1 MVIFPSDAV
10 SRLDTKREA
19 VSKTDMINRCLHIA
33 CESVGVL
40 LERCN
45 GVVSLTPLTS
55 SQSTTIMRLQR
66 DTLGPFVDH
75 LLHETTLKTLSFPFD
90 NQFENI
96 PDDWKHRDMPLYVYP
111 GVDSGVVAEEASKAS
126 DEGAR
131 IRGIMLNKLRSMANT
146 LSVAKSASLYFE
158 DMKEQYQLPDY
169 GVTLRAAMDNLDLKY
184 NQMKMELE
192 NSLHQC
198 QVVLFYWCLVI

>member
-1 MVIFPSDAV
+1 MFS
-10 SRLDTKREA
+10 
-19 VSKTDMINRCLHIA
+19 RCLHIA

-45 GVVSLTPLTS
+45 EVVSLTPLSS
-55 SQSTTIMRLQR
+55 SQCNTIMRLQR

-75 LLHETTLKTLSFPFD
+75 LLHETTLTILSFPLE

-96 PDDWKHRDMPLYVYP
+96 PDGWKHRDMPMYVYP

-131 IRGIMLNKLRSMANT
+131 IRGIMLNKLRTMANT

-158 DMKEQYQLPDY
+158 ELNEQYQLPDY
-169 GVTLRAAMDNLDLKY
+169 GVTLRAAMDHLDSNY
-184 NQMKMELE
+184 NKMKMELE
-192 NSLHQC
+192 NAQHQC
-198 QVVLFYWCLVI
+198 QVGLLSLYLII